1 MKVKVMHKFT
11 DKYTGELY
19 NQGDVLTITEERYA
33 EIMRVGGLVFPIAQ
47 DDALSVSDEQAN
59 TLSGNEEE
67 TLSDDSTRSDDGFEL
82 MSVRELKEYADRTY
96 KLTFKGN
103 MKKAEIIE
111 ELRRLERNG
120 K

>member
-11 DKYTGELY
+11 DKYTGEQY
-19 NQGDVLTITEERYA
+19 NQGDVLEITEERYA
-33 EIMRVGGLVFPIAQ
+33 EIMRVARLVFPIAQ
-47 DDALSVSDEQAN
+47 DDALSVSGERVN
-59 TLSGNEEE
+59 ELSSDEEE
-67 TLSDDSTRSDDGFEL
+67 TPTDDSVKPSDGFEL
-82 MSVRELKEYADRTY
+82 MSVRELKEYADVTY

-111 ELRRLERNG
+111 VLRRMERNG